1 MKAGNTF
8 TIEPMVNAGGH
19 NSERWPDNWT
29 AVTSDG
35 KPSAQF
41 EQTLL
46 VTDSGCDVLTARNT
60 GRPWFMDQLEKCS
73 ESLTRFENHDFIS
86 SPIENTHSLLVFNDR
101 L

>member
-1 MKAGNTF
+1 
-8 TIEPMVNAGGH
+8 MVNAGGH

-60 GRPWFMDQLEKCS
+60 GRFP
-73 ESLTRFENHDFIS
+73 FINITILFTLNS
-86 SPIENTHSLLVFNDR
+86 KQ
-101 L
+101 